1 MLAERRPVGA
11 EDQLLP
17 SASSGLVPDHAC
29 LSFAGT
35 LCPIQLPLFQHLP
48 GYSAGGRTPER
59 LVFPQGTRQT
69 DTPPLVL
76 SSCGMIQSRPSQYQP
91 DRLLKLSRQNP

>member
-1 MLAERRPVGA
+1 MGA

-35 LCPIQLPLFQHLP
+35 LCPFQLPCFSTSQDTRRED
-48 GYSAGGRTPER
+48 ARQGG

-69 DTPPLVL
+69 VTPPLVL
-76 SSCGMIQSRPSQYQP
+76 SSCGMIQSRPSQNQP
-91 DRLLKLSRQNP
+91 DRLLKLSRQDP